1 MWGLPSDSSLGA
13 VLFYNADMLQQAG
26 VPLPP
31 TSWQDR
37 TWTWDRVLDIARRT
51 TRSWGEA
58 DAVYGFVP
66 AVANPWFQIWPYLWG
81 GDLWPREFYAQ
92 GIGQTS
98 QLTSQPV
105 AESLQHIQDLA
116 LRHRVM
122 PAQGVAAR
130 PMNMGGAAM
139 WVQTAQGGIAALK
152 DVTFRWGLAPLPRQV
167 TNKTVSY
174 TNSMMA
180 NRASKNPEGA
190 WQVLKYIASQE
201 GQLDRIRITP
211 APPTRTDAFDPW
223 LDFVQPRTVHR
234 TRGELK
240 EVATGYLSSYSDA
253 WPHFIADATTI
264 LAQLTELQNNLLGGR
279 GTAAALL
286 ADARTRVEAQMRS
299 IYEKLKTSPLARDTL
314 CT

>member
-1 MWGLPSDSSLGA
+1 M
-13 VLFYNADMLQQAG
+13 
-26 VPLPP
+26 PLPP

-81 GDLWPREFYAQ
+81 GDLWPKEFYAQ

-190 WQVLKYIASQE
+190 WQVFKYIASQE

-211 APPTRTDAFDPW
+211 GAAHPHRRLRPLAGLRAAQDRAPHQGRAERGGHRLPEPAT
-223 LDFVQPRTVHR
+223 R
-234 TRGELK
+234 TRGR
-240 EVATGYLSSYSDA
+240 TSSPTPPRF
-253 WPHFIADATTI
+253 WPSSPSSRTTCSE
-264 LAQLTELQNNLLGGR
+264 AGGPPPHSSQTPR
-279 GTAAALL
+279 PG
-286 ADARTRVEAQMRS
+286 
-299 IYEKLKTSPLARDTL
+299 
-314 CT
+314 